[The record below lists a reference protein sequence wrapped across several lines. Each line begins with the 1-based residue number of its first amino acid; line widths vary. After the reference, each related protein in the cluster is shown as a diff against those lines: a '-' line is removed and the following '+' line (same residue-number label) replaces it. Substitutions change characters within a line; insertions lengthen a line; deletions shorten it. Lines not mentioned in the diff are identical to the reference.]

1 MENVSKRDILV
12 NYLKLCNKNDMAE
25 AVMKYCD
32 EDRGIVFNRH
42 PARNE
47 NKFGAIY
54 DYAASSK
61 SKMPSAMSSSHDLK
75 GPIEKGS
82 NRSNGRSQSSRS
94 NRSNRSRHSIVQSKC
109 FYKSKSSLESVK
121 IDKQPSSYIPCGSKQ
136 EVPDGVVQTNDPISD
151 VLDDMC
157 EIVAP
162 EGRGKFLK
170 FIGENYVYVLLENG
184 TYNCYPMDLLKLNRS
199 YLKTNAMYN
208 LRLNYKDRALNHT
221 RNVLKDKIASLQRK
235 ESLLNEQKGTSDEFV
250 AFPAHMDHLR
260 DYIMKNDSEKENVPL
275 RNYLENH
282 LESHLD
288 NHLESHLVNHLE
300 KHVMRLP
307 LKNEESG
314 VGEHDRSHI
323 PEHHNLAKKTVKVK
337 SLNSR
342 YTLEGSKWYAPTD
355 LKIASEESC
364 SACC

>member
-1 MENVSKRDILV
+1 MHTTSPIHAPNMENISKKDILV
-12 NYLKLCNKNDMAE
+12 NYLKLCNKNDMAA

-32 EDRGIVFNRH
+32 EDRGIVFNKH

-61 SKMPSAMSSSHDLK
+61 SKISSATSSSHHLK
-75 GPIEKGS
+75 GSIEGGS
-82 NRSNGRSQSSRS
+82 NGSS
-94 NRSNRSRHSIVQSKC
+94 RSRHSIVQSKC
-109 FYKSKSSLESVK
+109 FYKSKSSLESLK
-121 IDKQPSSYIPCGSKQ
+121 IDKHPSSYISCGSKQ
-136 EVPDGVVQTNDPISD
+136 KVQNRVARTNDPISD

-162 EGRGKFLK
+162 EGKGKFLK

-221 RNVLKDKIASLQRK
+221 RNVLKGKIASLQRK
-235 ESLLNEQKGTSDEFV
+235 ETPLNEQKGTFYEFV
-250 AFPAHMDHLR
+250 SFPAHMDHLR
-260 DYIMKNDSEKENVPL
+260 DYIMQNDSEEENV
-275 RNYLENH
+275 
-282 LESHLD
+282 
-288 NHLESHLVNHLE
+288 
-300 KHVMRLP
+300 P

-314 VGEHDRSHI
+314 GGEPDRRHI
-323 PEHHNLAKKTVKVK
+323 PGHHNLAEKTVKVR

-342 YTLEGSKWYAPTD
+342 YTLEGSKWNAPTD

-364 SACC
+364 TAFC

>member
-1 MENVSKRDILV
+1 MENVSKRDTLV

-54 DYAASSK
+54 DYAASSQ
-61 SKMPSAMSSSHDLK
+61 SKISSATSSSHDLK
-75 GPIEKGS
+75 GSIERGSDVSNGSDGS
-82 NRSNGRSQSSRS
+82 NRSSR
-94 NRSNRSRHSIVQSKC
+94 SIVQSKC
-109 FYKSKSSLESVK
+109 FYKSKSSLESVQR
-121 IDKQPSSYIPCGSKQ
+121 DKQPSSYISRGSKEEVQ
-136 EVPDGVVQTNDPISD
+136 EGVVQSNDPISD

-162 EGRGKFLK
+162 EGKGKFLK

-184 TYNCYPMDLLKLNRS
+184 TYNCYPLDLLKLNRS
-199 YLKTNAMYN
+199 YLKTNAMFN

-221 RNVLKDKIASLQRK
+221 RNVFKDKIASLQRK
-235 ESLLNEQKGTSDEFV
+235 ETPLNAQKGTSNEFV

-260 DYIMKNDSEKENVPL
+260 DYIMKNDSEEEKVFS

-282 LESHLD
+282 LE
-288 NHLESHLVNHLE
+288 
-300 KHVMRLP
+300 
-307 LKNEESG
+307 NEESCG
-314 VGEHDRSHI
+314 GEHHRSYI
-323 PEHHNLAKKTVKVK
+323 PGHHNLAKKTVNVK

-355 LKIASEESC
+355 LKIASEENC
-364 SACC
+364 TACC

>member
-1 MENVSKRDILV
+1 MENVNKRDILV
-12 NYLKLCNKNDMAE
+12 NYLRLCNKNDMAE
-25 AVMKYCD
+25 AVVKYCD

-54 DYAASSK
+54 DYAASTQSK
-61 SKMPSAMSSSHDLK
+61 VSSATSSLHDLK
-75 GPIEKGS
+75 GSMEKGS
-82 NRSNGRSQSSRS
+82 NGS
-94 NRSNRSRHSIVQSKC
+94 NRSCISIVQSKC
-109 FYKSKSSLESVK
+109 FYKSKSSLESLQT
-121 IDKQPSSYIPCGSKQ
+121 DKHPNSYISYGSKQ
-136 EVPDGVVQTNDPISD
+136 EVQDGVVQTNDPISD

-162 EGRGKFLK
+162 EGKGKFLK

-208 LRLNYKDRALNHT
+208 LRMNYKDRALNHT

-235 ESLLNEQKGTSDEFV
+235 ETPLNENKGTSDEFV

-260 DYIMKNDSEKENVPL
+260 DYIMKNDLEQENA
-275 RNYLENH
+275 
-282 LESHLD
+282 SF
-288 NHLESHLVNHLE
+288 
-300 KHVMRLP
+300 
-307 LKNEESG
+307 KNEEAG
-314 VGEHDRSHI
+314 AGEPDRSHI
-323 PEHHNLAKKTVKVK
+323 PGHHNLAMKTVKVK

-342 YTLEGSKWYAPTD
+342 YTLEGSQGDEYDPSQGEHSICENNLTLASMENA
-355 LKIASEESC
+355 LKHPSSNF
-364 SACC
+364 

>member
-1 MENVSKRDILV
+1 MENVNKRDILV

-25 AVMKYCD
+25 AIMKYCD

-54 DYAASSK
+54 DYTASSQ
-61 SKMPSAMSSSHDLK
+61 SKISSATSSSHDLK
-75 GPIEKGS
+75 GSIEKG
-82 NRSNGRSQSSRS
+82 S

-109 FYKSKSSLESVK
+109 FYKSKSSLESQH
-121 IDKQPSSYIPCGSKQ
+121 IDKHPSSYISCGSKKQ
-136 EVPDGVVQTNDPISD
+136 VKDGVAHTNDPISD

-162 EGRGKFLK
+162 EGKGKFLK

-199 YLKTNAMYN
+199 YLKTNAIYN

-235 ESLLNEQKGTSDEFV
+235 GTPLNEQKGTSDEFV
-250 AFPAHMDHLR
+250 AFPAHMNHLR
-260 DYIMKNDSEKENVPL
+260 DYIMKNDSEKENAPL

-282 LESHLD
+282 LG
-288 NHLESHLVNHLE
+288 NHLEH
-300 KHVMRLP
+300 HVMRLP

-314 VGEHDRSHI
+314 GGVPDRSHI
-323 PEHHNLAKKTVKVK
+323 YGNHNLAKKTVKVK

-364 SACC
+364 TACC